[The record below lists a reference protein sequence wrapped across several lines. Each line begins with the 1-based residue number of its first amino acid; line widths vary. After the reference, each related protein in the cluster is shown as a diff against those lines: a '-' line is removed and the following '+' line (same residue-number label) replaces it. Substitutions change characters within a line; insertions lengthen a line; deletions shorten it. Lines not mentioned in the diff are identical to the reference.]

1 MSDCAPVR
9 TIAETRFNTL
19 VTALRRKAIGSGLS
33 LLFAL
38 MSLTPGVAYAQDYD
52 PPTEAPN
59 LPASLRLLVPRGWVA
74 TSFAEVDMNKDGNLD
89 RAVLLTPSSGRND
102 RLGNIT
108 GTPLKDRRR
117 NLMLLVGQPS
127 GRAPLPTYLPWSF
140 HRSRFMTQA
149 VPADFSDYLERSG
162 KVFAVR
168 DTLRFSWDFGQP
180 ESGEGTGT
188 QVFRVEG
195 QCLRLIGT
203 DYKWFQGE
211 DEHETSVNFLTNTQ
225 IDTRVFVE
233 EGLDG
238 KPRRRKE
245 GPRTS
250 TIEDTGP
257 ICANPTPLV
266 AAALAPHQP
275 PPAPQQPPQA
285 PTPAPA
291 LPKPAATPPPRY
303 SSSPP
308 VVRASPPPLDCSK
321 PPSRQKRIDN
331 SEVGSGFDPNTPFC
345 GLDVESSDPFESS
358 GCQLP
363 TITVPLGFP
372 FIATR
377 DNDSVTDSIVAVN
390 GCGLWIQTRTDD
402 ACFFESDPGC
412 TEPPSVDEPRLLL
425 AQPDGSFLYQE
436 DWRSGDCYSLKI
448 EPLSDDRFRVTAVP

>member
-1 MSDCAPVR
+1 
-9 TIAETRFNTL
+9 
-19 VTALRRKAIGSGLS
+19 
-33 LLFAL
+33 
-38 MSLTPGVAYAQDYD
+38 
-52 PPTEAPN
+52 
-59 LPASLRLLVPRGWVA
+59 
-74 TSFAEVDMNKDGNLD
+74 MNKDGNLD
-89 RAVLLTPSSGRND
+89 RAVLLAPSVA
-102 RLGNIT
+102 GNSVVGPIA
-108 GTPLKDRRR
+108 GTPLRDRCR
-117 NLMLLVGQPS
+117 NLILQVGQPD
-127 GRAPLPTYLPWSF
+127 GRPAVVNYVPWSQL
-140 HRSRFMTQA
+140 HESLGSTMPKETCLGQE
-149 VPADFSDYLERSG
+149 PAPEFAGPVIFGDG
-162 KVFAVR
+162 VKAVR
-168 DTLRFSWDFGQP
+168 NTLRYPWSEMDWPG
-180 ESGEGTGT
+180 ESEGTL
-188 QVFRVEG
+188 VIRIEG
-195 QCLRLIGT
+195 SCLRLIGKEQT
-203 DYKWFQGE
+203 ESSHGGAWHTQSKSSTNY
-211 DEHETSVNFLTNTQ
+211 LTREEISSSWSMEAFDGTG
-225 IDTRVFVE
+225 RVA
-233 EGLDG
+233 
-238 KPRRRKE
+238 K
-245 GPRTS
+245 
-250 TIEDTGP
+250 EDTTGPVTSKIEQQAP
-257 ICANPTPLV
+257 ICLNDRPLQLTPP
-266 AAALAPHQP
+266 APAPKLP
-275 PPAPQQPPQA
+275 PPAPAPQQPPQA

-363 TITVPLGFP
+363 IITVPLGFP